1 MTSISRVKGRTEMR
15 WVPIS
20 AGVVRKLIDSATETV
35 TDEYD
40 GTTLYFHANGISAFR
55 RIADVP
61 HVYETDFREALTEI
75 DVTELQ
81 EGDVIWHCLD
91 DGPVSSHRQH
101 RTDYLAEMVYFKN
114 GSRDSFGR
122 PQKLEVLRGGQF

>member
-1 MTSISRVKGRTEMR
+1 MPRDGR
-15 WVPIS
+15 WVEFEPGIPEIVSDYESKVTDSESGITLYDHETSMSNQPLIS
-20 AGVVRKLIDSATETV
+20 AIKHEGGKYWI
-35 TDEYD
+35 
-40 GTTLYFHANGISAFR
+40 
-55 RIADVP
+55 
-61 HVYETDFREALTEI
+61 YETDFREMLEI

-81 EGDVIWHCLD
+81 EGDVIWHCMD

-122 PQKLEVLRGGQF
+122 PQKLEILRGGQF